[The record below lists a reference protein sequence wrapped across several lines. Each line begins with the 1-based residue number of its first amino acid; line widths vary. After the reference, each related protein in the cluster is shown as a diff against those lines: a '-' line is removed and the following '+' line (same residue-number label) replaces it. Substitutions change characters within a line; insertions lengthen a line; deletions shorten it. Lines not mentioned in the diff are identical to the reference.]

1 MQYSRR
7 EALVGAGAV
16 FISVSCAPVF
26 AQGAVK
32 GIIDQFAAGKT
43 PQQGKVELEIPFTAD
58 NPNAVPVGLKVD
70 SPMTEAS
77 YCREVAL
84 IAEGN
89 PRPLVCR
96 FSFTPGLSVPQLST
110 RIRLAETQH
119 VTLLA
124 KMNDGSVFI
133 TRKEITVTAGGC
145 GGI

>member
-1 MQYSRR
+1 MDFTRR
-7 EALVGAGAV
+7 ETLVGAGVILLSAA
-16 FISVSCAPVF
+16 SAPVF

-32 GIIDQFAAGKT
+32 GIIDEFSAGKT
-43 PQQGKVELEIPFTAD
+43 PQQGKLELDLPFTAD
-58 NPNAVPVGLKVD
+58 NPNAVPVGIKVD
-70 SPMTEAS
+70 SPMTAQS
-77 YCREVAL
+77 YCSEVAL

-96 FSFTPGLSVPQLST
+96 FSFAPGLSVPQLST
-110 RIRLAETQH
+110 RIRLADTQH

-133 TRKEITVTAGGC
+133 SRKQVTVTAGGC